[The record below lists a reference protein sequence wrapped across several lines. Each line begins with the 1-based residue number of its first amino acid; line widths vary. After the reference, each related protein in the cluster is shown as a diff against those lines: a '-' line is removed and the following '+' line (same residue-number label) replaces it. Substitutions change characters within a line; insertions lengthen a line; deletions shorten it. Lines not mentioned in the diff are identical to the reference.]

1 MEYNLSQSIFL
12 LHRNSCISVGLIL
25 IYSHTAELPL
35 QSQTETHRSYSAHF
49 DELNVQL
56 LRLSILQ
63 NRAWFALLPERKTGH
78 TPLQYFFLIFK
89 LKIWHNLLFNLST
102 PCILRIV
109 LLVSYTFC
117 NEAHYHSSVLHKR

>member
-49 DELNVQL
+49 DEC
-56 LRLSILQ
+56 SIIAFIYIAISCLICLITQ
-63 NRAWFALLPERKTGH
+63 KKNR
-78 TPLQYFFLIFK
+78 
-89 LKIWHNLLFNLST
+89 
-102 PCILRIV
+102 
-109 LLVSYTFC
+109 
-117 NEAHYHSSVLHKR
+117 